1 MKDRALVVA
10 PLPACVGEGRDEVR
24 GEGWNSVHFVH
35 TPCSRNCRDLNHSGE
50 GRTACV
56 RMFAIGKAHD
66 GVGECGVISKPVKER
81 ATGQNQNSGHG
92 LREEVAGQP
101 DRTPDKWRTT
111 GPFCGRPGRTAAFI
125 VDQVRWLVV
134 NGWWTGWTQSG
145 QGRGYSGTLAA
156 TRSTTRRP
164 RTIHSRLVSHYHRQQ
179 PDVPCPH

>member
-1 MKDRALVVA
+1 MRVKRELGRRVGAALTA
-10 PLPACVGEGRDEVR
+10 GPSQTKPHPRPLSARGEGR
-24 GEGWNSVHFVH
+24 
-35 TPCSRNCRDLNHSGE
+35 
-50 GRTACV
+50 RTARG
-56 RMFAIGKAHD
+56 RMFATWKAQ
-66 GVGECGVISKPVKER
+66 GGAGGWGVISKPVKER
-81 ATGQNQNSGHG
+81 TTGQNQNNGHG

-111 GPFCGRPGRTAAFI
+111 GSFCGRPGRTAAFI